1 MADDKKPKIDLKA
14 RLGKTAV
21 PAPTPAPAPVA
32 VSPSGRPAPRP
43 LSIPAPARSQP
54 PPGALPIPTPSPFAA
69 GGMDRSNPL
78 AAAMAPAYAQ
88 PQRQAARPPEP
99 QRIEFD
105 DLTVQQASRGG
116 LKKGI
121 VIGIVLALIFGG
133 VGYTAGGAM
142 EQRAGRDSSKA
153 GAVDMANDAT
163 KARDQLKTLADK
175 MEAGRKEL
183 LTDHKFPAT
192 LAHDLGAINVAFEG
206 TELAGRRFSGFSTDT
221 TRDLIAF
228 VQSVDGINK
237 HRGAIAN
244 LLTTLQKPITEQLAI
259 PPGPDQDQLRRRRR
273 ARPGGQRRGL
283 PEQASRSD
291 RRDRPEHHP
300 PRGVHIHRPR
310 RRRQFEGS
318 VLQERRHWHQ
328 GGGHL
333 RRPEDVRHG
342 VPDGAEQPGRAA
354 RPQDRGLHQR
364 AEGRSGRGHEH
375 RDRLEAWA
383 HRAGR
388 QADQGARQRRELTA
402 AAGYAFVSGVSPAT

>member
-1 MADDKKPKIDLKA
+1 MADEKKPKIDLKA

-21 PAPTPAPAPVA
+21 PVPTPAPAPVA

-43 LSIPAPARSQP
+43 ASIPAPARSQP
-54 PPGALPIPTPSPFAA
+54 PPARDAQGIPIPTASTPGGLPIPTPSPFAPA
-69 GGMDRSNPL
+69 GMDRSNPL

-116 LKKGI
+116 VKKG
-121 VIGIVLALIFGG
+121 VAIGAVLAVILGG

-142 EQRAGRDSSKA
+142 EQRAGRDASKA

-192 LAHDLGAINVAFEG
+192 LAHDLGAVNVAFEG

-228 VQSVDGINK
+228 VQSVDGVNK
-237 HRGAIAN
+237 HKDVIVS

-259 PPGPDQDQLRRRRR
+259 PPGQIKINYVVAVERDPAGNVAGFLSKLVDPIAVTGQNISLP
-273 ARPGGQRRGL
+273 AEYTFIGPGGGGNSKAPSFKSGDIGVKPAAIYVVPKTFDTVCPTAQSSQVAQLGL
-283 PEQASRSD
+283 KIGDFITELKGEAAGDTNTVTDSKPGLIEQAD
-291 RRDRPEHHP
+291 KLIKEL
-300 PRGVHIHRPR
+300 GTV
-310 RRRQFEGS
+310 GS
-318 VLQERRHWHQ
+318 
-328 GGGHL
+328 
-333 RRPEDVRHG
+333 
-342 VPDGAEQPGRAA
+342 
-354 RPQDRGLHQR
+354 
-364 AEGRSGRGHEH
+364 
-375 RDRLEAWA
+375 
-383 HRAGR
+383 
-388 QADQGARQRRELTA
+388 
-402 AAGYAFVSGVSPAT
+402 

>member
-259 PPGPDQDQLRRRRR
+259 PPGQIKINYVVAVERDPAGNVAGFLSKLVDPIAVIGQNITLP
-273 ARPGGQRRGL
+273 AEYTFIGPGGGGNSKAPSFRSGDIGIKAAAIYVVPKTFDTVCPTAQSSQVAQLGL
-283 PEQASRSD
+283 KIGDFISELKGEAAGDTNTVTDSKPGLIEQAD
-291 RRDRPEHHP
+291 KLIKEL
-300 PRGVHIHRPR
+300 GNV
-310 RRRQFEGS
+310 GS
-318 VLQERRHWHQ
+318 
-328 GGGHL
+328 
-333 RRPEDVRHG
+333 
-342 VPDGAEQPGRAA
+342 
-354 RPQDRGLHQR
+354 
-364 AEGRSGRGHEH
+364 
-375 RDRLEAWA
+375 
-383 HRAGR
+383 
-388 QADQGARQRRELTA
+388 
-402 AAGYAFVSGVSPAT
+402 